1 MPIPLL
7 SAIGRYRARES
18 GSHRVLGH
26 DIPKP
31 RLTAAGMAYLLAY
44 LAIPVV
50 IAGNLLDFAVQWLF
64 GWCVGVWCIFAS

>member
-18 GSHRVLGH
+18 DSHRVLGH

-64 GWCVGVWCIFAS
+64 GWCIGVWCIFAS